1 MNQQE
6 KFYYNLLLVI
16 KTLTDE
22 IRDNRAEI
30 NKLIEK
36 VDKLENQEK

>member
-1 MNQQE
+1 MSQQE

-36 VDKLENQEK
+36 VYKLENQEK